1 MTCNRCGS
9 ATPESARFCHKCGN
23 ALEDALKR
31 SHHYAAHPDEPVRA
45 LALVSTLMPHLSGTH
60 RNAYKQALALA
71 FIATIAAAACGALG
85 VALFCAAIAL
95 PVLLV
100 LYQHDHDVWQGE
112 PVIALALGVVVS
124 IGLGI
129 VAGLVSNTFTK
140 SGALIEFAAN
150 KLPTV
155 GSIFGSGVLVPIV
168 VYVFLLAATG
178 MLVSRPS
185 FSHAVDTINF
195 GAGVA
200 AALALGESLTV
211 EHGAFTS
218 LTLRSSDPGS
228 AAFIALTLGFAKPVI
243 YAGAAALPWLQKQRH
258 GWHKNV
264 TIAVFQ
270 GLLLVLAFHL
280 ASTLLASEGA
290 HGIVFT
296 FLIAVVLAAI
306 AVLALRDALHSALLD
321 EATATVLGGGT
332 LKHQVAEGTLC
343 AHCGL
348 LILEDAAFCVACGTA
363 TATFPKQA
371 YAAAGTAA
379 KDPDGVRTG
388 TSTGTAER

>member
-1 MTCNRCGS
+1 MTCTHCGS
-9 ATPESARFCHKCGN
+9 ATPESARFCHRCGN
-23 ALEDALKR
+23 ALDAALKR

-45 LALVSTLMPHLSGTH
+45 LALVSTLMPHLSGNH
-60 RNAYKQALALA
+60 RNAYRQALALA

-85 VALFCAAIAL
+85 VALFCASIAL

-112 PVIALALGVVVS
+112 PVLALALGVVVS

-129 VAGLVSNTFTK
+129 VAGLISNEFTK

-150 KLPTV
+150 KLPTA
-155 GSIFGSGVLVPIV
+155 GSILGSGVLVPVV
-168 VYVFLLAATG
+168 VYVFLVAATG

-228 AAFIALTLGFAKPVI
+228 AAFIA
-243 YAGAAALPWLQKQRH
+243 
-258 GWHKNV
+258 
-264 TIAVFQ
+264 
-270 GLLLVLAFHL
+270 
-280 ASTLLASEGA
+280 
-290 HGIVFT
+290 
-296 FLIAVVLAAI
+296 
-306 AVLALRDALHSALLD
+306 
-321 EATATVLGGGT
+321 
-332 LKHQVAEGTLC
+332 
-343 AHCGL
+343 
-348 LILEDAAFCVACGTA
+348 
-363 TATFPKQA
+363 
-371 YAAAGTAA
+371 
-379 KDPDGVRTG
+379 
-388 TSTGTAER
+388 